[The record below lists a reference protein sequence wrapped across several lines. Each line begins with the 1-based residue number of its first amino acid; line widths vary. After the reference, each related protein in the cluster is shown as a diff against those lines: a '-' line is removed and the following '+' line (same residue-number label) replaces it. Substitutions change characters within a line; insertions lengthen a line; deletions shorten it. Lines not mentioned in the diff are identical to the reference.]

1 MALTREKFGNDKK
14 TENEIEN
21 LMSMK
26 RGHLRSRLVGGIV
39 KPLSVDHREHRIPF
53 SQSKYRISCTVMK
66 KEQLR
71 AKSTL
76 KT

>member
-1 MALTREKFGNDKK
+1 
-14 TENEIEN
+14 
-21 LMSMK
+21 MK

-39 KPLSVDHREHRIPF
+39 KPLSVDHRERRIPF